1 MHGTNGAQINGG
13 PQTHQSMTAGKFVT
27 NAWYMAGWG
36 EEVDDGKFLNRVIL
50 NEPVVI
56 FRNKDGSLRA
66 LENRCP
72 HRFAPLSLG
81 KVLDNGNLQCGYHGL
96 EFDKD
101 GICVNNPHKGG
112 NVPNNAKVAS
122 YTAVEKHR
130 CIWIWMG
137 EKEPDMTTI
146 PDFSVIADPAPL
158 TDTALDMIKVEA
170 NYKLIVDNLL
180 DLSHVAYL
188 HVGTLGNAQSVD
200 ASIDVTE
207 DGEDLLVTRVASGVE
222 AVAMHGMQWPDHP
235 DKIDHFQQIRW
246 MAPSCLN
253 LYVGITEVG
262 KPWEEGTGIWATHML
277 TPETDSSTHYFF
289 TATRFGLRDM
299 SEEQHKEIQH
309 KIGVM
314 RRYAFEVEDGPM
326 IAAQQDVIDTAPRS
340 LEPANINVDLGAVRF
355 RRAISRME
363 AAD

>member
-1 MHGTNGAQINGG
+1 MSVTGVANGSIDQNLV
-13 PQTHQSMTAGKFVT
+13 AGEFVK
-27 NAWYMAGWG
+27 NAWYMAGWN
-36 EEVDDGKFLNRVIL
+36 EEVEAGKFLSRKIL
-50 NEPVVI
+50 GEPVLI
-56 FRNKDGSLRA
+56 FRNKDGSLTA
-66 LENRCP
+66 LEDRCP

-81 KVLDNGNLQCGYHGL
+81 KVLPNGNLQCGYHGL
-96 EFDKD
+96 EFDKA
-101 GICVNNPHKGG
+101 GQCVNNPHRGAGKI
-112 NVPNNAKVAS
+112 PQTAKVTS
-122 YTAVEKHR
+122 YTVVEKYR

-137 EKEPDMTTI
+137 EKQPDVSTI
-146 PDFSVIADPAPL
+146 PDFSVIDNPAPL
-158 TDTALDMIKVEA
+158 TDTALDMIKVGA

-188 HVGTLGNAQSVD
+188 HVGTLGNAQSTS
-200 ASIDVTE
+200 ASIEVTE
-207 DGEDLLVTRVASGVE
+207 DGDDLLVTRVASGVD
-222 AVAMHGMQWPDHP
+222 AVSMHGMQWPGHP

-253 LYVGITEVG
+253 LYVGITEIG
-262 KPWEEGTGIWATHML
+262 KAWEEGTGIWATHML
-277 TPETDSSTHYFF
+277 TPETETSTHYFF

-299 SEEQHKEIQH
+299 SEEQHKDIQH

-326 IAAQQDVIDTAPRS
+326 IEAQQKVIDTAPRQ
-340 LEPANINVDLGAVRF
+340 LDPTNLNVDLGTVRF

>member
-1 MHGTNGAQINGG
+1 MAAANGTIN
-13 PQTHQSMTAGKFVT
+13 QSLVEGKFVR

-36 EEVDDGKFLNRVIL
+36 EEMDDGKFLSRKIL
-50 NEPVVI
+50 GEPVLI
-56 FRNKDGSLRA
+56 FRRADGSLTA
-66 LENRCP
+66 LEDRCP
-72 HRFAPLSLG
+72 HRYAPLSLG
-81 KVLDNGNLQCGYHGL
+81 KLLPNGNLQCGYHGL
-96 EFDKD
+96 EYDST
-101 GICVNNPHKGG
+101 GQCVNNPHRGG
-112 NVPNNAKVAS
+112 NTPQSAKVAN
-122 YTAVEKHR
+122 YTATEKYR

-137 EKEPDMTTI
+137 DSQPDETKI
-146 PDFSVIADPAPL
+146 PDFSVIDKPAPF

-200 ASIDVTE
+200 ATIDVAE
-207 DGEDLLVTRVASGVE
+207 DGDDLMVTRVAEGVE
-222 AVAMHGMQWPDHP
+222 AVSMHGMQWPGHP

-262 KPWEEGTGIWATHML
+262 HSWEEGTGIWATHML
-277 TPETDSSTHYFF
+277 TPETETSTHYFF

-299 SEEQHKEIQH
+299 TEEQHKDIQH

-326 IAAQQDVIDTAPRS
+326 IAAQQGVIDDSPRS
-340 LEPANINVDLGAVRF
+340 LDPTNINVDLGAVRF
-355 RRAISRME
+355 RRAITRME
-363 AAD
+363 AAEQPAG